1 MKTARRT
8 FLTALFQALER
19 EGVPYCVLRNYEEIY
34 DDASSDVDLAVEPED
49 IERLTDSLEEAA
61 KASDYRFVH
70 RARYI
75 NHSFVYW
82 HPTEGFIRV
91 DFETEVRWRIF
102 LVLTAKSVIG
112 LRRKMGVFYIPH
124 PRHESVILFV
134 AIIWRGQVSQRY
146 RAQLARL
153 YEQLANGEEL
163 RRTFSSTFG
172 SSGERLAAY
181 QAGILAEE
189 PPSGLWNAAKWSIAR
204 NAFRDAPSR
213 RALWRYLVQDVS
225 RLRERIRQ
233 PSGISLLYASS
244 GQPSGKIDQL
254 LQRIEFLY
262 PTKKSVMHSFNIAR
276 NEKQVARLSVGLKM
290 ERLRT
295 LFKGGLFLRLYQVE
309 DSQIQTVLKSHARYL
324 YPSRTFVVAEA
335 PRFGVVLAHVE
346 SGFMAEFEPANGTR
360 SSSDAVIQFIS
371 AILERRR
378 LTEKEKR
385 KTRGAFVVLVGL
397 DGSGKTTVARK
408 ICCRVA
414 GRSSFRQVRY
424 FHWQPKITKETL
436 FPLPDLT
443 EVRRKAPEKRN
454 MARSLLSA
462 LRLFKNV
469 VLVNLAYWIRTG
481 PLLRRGTLILV
492 DRYYYNYFLDPV
504 SVKYYG
510 PGRLLER
517 ARSLFPRPDLV
528 VVLKAPATTLLG
540 RKQELSA
547 EEVRS
552 QNEILEGMRFE
563 AREVFEVD
571 AGRPPEELADMIL
584 DRLAGGVQIRAP
596 RPMADS
602 TVEN

>member
-163 RRTFSSTFG
+163 KRTFSSTFG
-172 SSGERLAAY
+172 SSGERLVAY

-262 PTKKSVMHSFNIAR
+262 PMKKSVMHSFDIAR
-276 NEKQVARLSVGLKM
+276 NEKHFPPLRFRLRM

-309 DSQIQTVLKSHARYL
+309 DSQIQTVLESHARYL
-324 YPSRTFVVAEA
+324 YPSRTFVAAEA
-335 PRFGVVLAHVE
+335 PAFGVILAHLE
-346 SGFMAEFEPANGTR
+346 TGFMAEFEPANGTGE
-360 SSSDAVIQFIS
+360 SSDAVIQFIS
-371 AILERRR
+371 GILERRR
-378 LTEKEKR
+378 LRGKERR
-385 KTRGAFVVLVGL
+385 KSRGAFVVLVGL
-397 DGSGKTTVARK
+397 DGSGKTTVARR
-408 ICCRVA
+408 ICCRVDE
-414 GRSSFRQVRY
+414 RHSFQQVRY
-424 FHWQPKITKETL
+424 FHWQPKLTRQRV

-443 EVRRKAPEKRN
+443 QVPRKQRQKQN
-454 MARSLLSA
+454 IGRSLLSA
-462 LRLFKNV
+462 LRLLKNV
-469 VLVNLAYWIRTG
+469 VLANLAYWMRTG
-481 PLLRRGTLILV
+481 PLLRQGTLVLV

-510 PGRLLER
+510 PQWLLER

-528 VVLKAPATTLLG
+528 VVLKAPESTLLA

-547 EEVRS
+547 DEMRR
-552 QNEILEGMRFE
+552 QNEILEGLRFE
-563 AREVFEVD
+563 AREVLALD
-571 AGRPPEELADMIL
+571 AGRPPDELADMIL
-584 DRLAGGVQIRAP
+584 DKLAGNVQIRAP
-596 RPMADS
+596 RPIAEN